1 MHILYN
7 TKLFSNNQV
16 RSFRACF
23 LSIISLSVLIMS
35 SCSYKSRNTLF
46 NPKDKILSDSIKT
59 IYVVNK
65 GNNADQKTHILQV
78 DDIITI
84 RNLQNPDLVTG
95 IPIGVSSVAN
105 NTTYKIDADS
115 NVALPVI
122 GRVNLVGLTVL
133 QAERKV
139 TTLYQDGPLKMSNP
153 IFDISVINL
162 KVTVLG
168 EVGKQGNYMLT
179 KERTNLVEV
188 LGEAGGLNNRAN
200 KRTLQ
205 IIRGN
210 LKDPEVFY
218 VNLKDINTLSNDKL
232 YLQNNDIIYVQ
243 PNRFALG
250 ADKLSS
256 LSPFIQT
263 VLILLN
269 SALLISRF
277 TN

>member
-1 MHILYN
+1 
-7 TKLFSNNQV
+7 
-16 RSFRACF
+16 
-23 LSIISLSVLIMS
+23 MS

-46 NPKDKILSDSIKT
+46 NTKDKIITDSVKT
-59 IYVVNK
+59 IYVVNN
-65 GNNADQKTHILQV
+65 GNNKDSKTHLLQI

-95 IPIGVSSVAN
+95 ISIGTASPVAN
-105 NTTYKIDADS
+105 LPYKVDVDS
-115 NVALPVI
+115 TVSLPVI
-122 GRVNLVGLTVL
+122 GKVNLVGMSIAE
-133 QAERKV
+133 AERRI
-139 TTLYQDGPLKMSNP
+139 TYLYQTGPIKMTNP
-153 IFDISVINL
+153 IFDISVVNL

-168 EVGKQGNYMLT
+168 EVLKQGNYMLT
-179 KERTNLVEV
+179 KERTNLIEI
-188 LGEAGGLNNRAN
+188 LGDAGGLSNRAN
-200 KRTLQ
+200 KNTLQ
-205 IIRGN
+205 IIRGD
-210 LKDPEVFY
+210 LKNPEIFY
-218 VNLKDINTLSNDKL
+218 VNLKDINTLSSDKL